1 MRAVDIIQ
9 KKKEG
14 GELTAGE
21 IKFFIDGF
29 TAGEIPEYQ
38 MSALAMAICFVGM
51 TDREVADLTDAMMR
65 SGDVL
70 DLSAFGDKSV
80 DKHSTGGV
88 GDKTS
93 LVIAPIVATLG
104 GVVAKMSGR
113 GLGHTGGTVDKLESI
128 AGFKTALSG
137 DEFMAQA
144 KKVGVVIT
152 GQSGTLAP
160 ADKKLYA
167 LRDVTSTIDSI
178 PLIASSIMSKKLA
191 AGSHSIVLDVKVGS
205 GAFMKDM
212 ESAKALAE
220 EMVKIGKS
228 CGRRVRALITN
239 MDVPLGRAVG
249 NSLEVMEAAGVLK
262 DEVGG
267 DLKEVCVALASNMVS
282 MVNLIPYEEAKT
294 RVLDAID
301 SGRAFDKMKEWV
313 AAQGGDASYLDD
325 FDLFPKAKVVYELK
339 SDSTG
344 YISKIDAEK
353 IGVASS
359 LLGAGRTK
367 AGDPIDYS
375 AGIEILAKT
384 GDRVARGETIA
395 RFHTS
400 SEALVAAAAEKY
412 LSALSYSENAPE
424 PEKLIYCT
432 VE

>member
-29 TAGEIPEYQ
+29 TAGDIPEYQ

-128 AGFKTALSG
+128 SGFKTALSG

-239 MDVPLGRAVG
+239 MDVPLGGAVG
-249 NSLEVMEAAGVLK
+249 NSLEVIEAAGVLK
-262 DEVGG
+262 GEVGG

-282 MVNLIPYEEAKT
+282 MVNLIPYEEAMA

-339 SDSTG
+339 SDGAG

>member
-1 MRAVDIIQ
+1 MRAVDIIL
-9 KKKEG
+9 KKKTG
-14 GELTAGE
+14 GELSREE

-29 TAGEIPEYQ
+29 TSGEIPEYQ

-51 TDREVADLTDAMMR
+51 TDREVSDLTDAMMH

-93 LVIAPIVATLG
+93 LVIAPVVATLG

-113 GLGHTGGTVDKLESI
+113 GLGHTGGTVDKLESVP
-128 AGFKTALSG
+128 GFRTELSG
-137 DEFMAQA
+137 AEFMKQA
-144 KKVGVVIT
+144 REVGVVIA
-152 GQSGTLAP
+152 GQSGDLAP

-167 LRDVTSTIDSI
+167 LRDVTATIDSI

-212 ESAKALAE
+212 ESAKRLAE
-220 EMVKIGKS
+220 TMVAIGKS

-249 NSLEVMEAAGVLK
+249 NSLEVIEAARVLK
-262 DEVGG
+262 GEVKG
-267 DLKEVCVALASNMVS
+267 DLRDVCVALAANMVS
-282 MVNLIPYEEAKT
+282 MVNLISYYEAERLVSEA
-294 RVLDAID
+294 IG
-301 SGRAFDKMKEWV
+301 SGRAFNKMKEWI

-325 FDLFPKAKVVYELK
+325 TDLFPKAKVVYELK
-339 SDSTG
+339 SDSAG
-344 YISKIDAEK
+344 YISKIDAEG

-359 LLGAGRTK
+359 LLGAGRMK
-367 AGDPIDYS
+367 AGDPIDHS

-384 GDRVARGETIA
+384 GDRVVRGETIA
-395 RFHTS
+395 KLYTS
-400 SEALVAAAAEKY
+400 DEALIEGAAEKY
-412 LSALSYSENAPE
+412 RAALSFSDECPE
-424 PEKLIYCT
+424 EEKLIYCT